1 MNCICQ
7 IGLACLCSDLS
18 SGGEYAWSSYFER
31 RRYSWNNL
39 DPTWSLDPDPAE
51 ASLHQLHSRRH
62 IGVWVRNICLVLYV
76 TEILDL
82 SIAETSAR
90 PLLLI
95 ISRAALILFEAV
107 IGQLGLGWH
116 NCLVFL
122 TLYFN
127 SYETLGARAGEE
139 FAFSVPSL
147 YIDYDREVQEDS
159 LGESC
164 LKSRSRWN
172 PSSCVAHR
180 F

>member
-18 SGGEYAWSSYFER
+18 SGGEYAWSSYFEMM
-31 RRYSWNNL
+31 RYSRNNL
-39 DPTWSLDPDPAE
+39 EPTWRWDPAE
-51 ASLHQLHSRRH
+51 ASLQQLHSRRH
-62 IGVWVRNICLVLYV
+62 IGVWVRNRCLVLYA

-95 ISRAALILFEAV
+95 ISKTVLVLFEAV

-116 NCLVFL
+116 NCLVSL

-147 YIDYDREVQEDS
+147 YTDYDREVQEDS
-159 LGESC
+159 FGESC

-172 PSSCVAHR
+172 PSSCIAHR